1 MTAPTDMSEGHL
13 NCSGLEKMIVDA
25 KDRSSKVFCQAASAE
40 ENAPRL
46 SASTS

>member
-1 MTAPTDMSEGHL
+1 MSEGHL
-13 NCSGLEKMIVDA
+13 NWSGREKMMVDA
-25 KDRSSKVFCQAASAE
+25 KDRSSKAFCQAASTV